1 MNCHYHYINN
11 EYDGSA
17 QALMKKLSASTNLNA
32 SGLARAMK
40 VAPSTVTRILQGK
53 TCPSYDDMLYYA
65 WCLAYTI
72 EEGNKLVRPE
82 HLRSYSSPA
91 DLGVFLN
98 TELAQGLDNVRLK
111 EILRALPKEATD
123 WQRLDKEDRDKLL
136 LQPPRVKDIRFQ
148 ALLEGITSFVSH
160 SFLWEDAPEWTN
172 KTTLTRVFVPR
183 GATRELG
190 KLRFEGLSR
199 KCSPEFTN
207 KNVLFTHDEM
217 QVI

>member
-1 MNCHYHYINN
+1 MSYHYHYINN
-11 EYDGSA
+11 EYEGSA
-17 QALMKKLSASTNLNA
+17 QALMKELSASTNLNA

-53 TCPSYDDMLYYA
+53 TCPSYDDMRYYA

-72 EEGNKLVRPE
+72 DEDNKLVRPE

-148 ALLEGITSFVSH
+148 ALLEGITSYVSH
-160 SFLWEDAPEWTN
+160 SFFWEDAPAWTN
-172 KTTLTRVFVPR
+172 ETTLTRVFVPR

-190 KLRFEGLSR
+190 KLRFERLAK
-199 KCSPEFTN
+199 KCSPEFMG